1 MWTDI
6 PVDNLLTIHTA
17 HEIRTIQCCKQGYIF
32 KTPVHVGGVQG
43 NGMSDRNVILQFLW
57 HSSLNVCL
65 ELKCGN
71 YEMWNVLHQQ
81 QHKSYIYQLFVECK
95 QLTSDNIFNKINIAQ
110 SEGELSLVTGWSAKL

>member
-17 HEIRTIQCCKQGYIF
+17 HEIKDTFSRHLRTSEEF
-32 KTPVHVGGVQG
+32 KELECQ
-43 NGMSDRNVILQFLW
+43 NRNVILQFLW

-95 QLTSDNIFNKINIAQ
+95 QLTSEYKSNKINMVRKVNYI
-110 SEGELSLVTGWSAKL
+110 L